1 MRPKSMILIVIALG
15 CGLVASIGISQVIE
29 NRPENAGIPEIEMI
43 SIYVAQKEIKVG
55 ETIQEKMISLEE
67 WPADRAPESVITELE
82 EVVNR
87 RSRQQIFVGEPILMG
102 KLIGENEKSVDA
114 AERIRPGYRAVTVL
128 VNEAVAVGN
137 LLKPGDSVDVLV
149 YLREGADIPQ
159 TTMKTILEQVRVFAI
174 NDTMDRIEGKN
185 GTSIKAKTVTLE
197 VKPSQVEL
205 ITLADAIGRIRLSAR
220 RPDDESN
227 SNAEG
232 VTPSCLLS
240 NRHNDS
246 VPEEETSPP
255 DWLVSVDQETSAEAP
270 LGASLPRMVV
280 IERDVFRQYEIPPN
294 GEIPREVTYHQG
306 FTEVGGDPTDLR
318 FDSQGDLANPDGVQD
333 DDLPFDPDGAVKPS

>member
-15 CGLVASIGISQVIE
+15 CGLVASIGISQVME
-29 NRPENAGIPEIEMI
+29 NRPENVGIPEIEMV
-43 SIYVAQKEIKVG
+43 SIYVAQKEINVG
-55 ETIQEKMISLEE
+55 ETIQEEMISLEE
-67 WPADRAPESVITELE
+67 WPADRAPASVIIELE
-82 EVVNR
+82 EVVNH

-102 KLIGENEKSVDA
+102 KLIGENEKAVDA

-197 VKPSQVEL
+197 VEPSQVEL

-227 SNAEG
+227 CNAGG

-255 DWLVSVDQETSAEAP
+255 DWLVSLGRETPTEAP
-270 LGASLPRMVV
+270 LGESLPRMMV

-318 FDSQGDLANPDGVQD
+318 FEFQGDLANPDGVQD
-333 DDLPFDPDGAVKPS
+333 DDLPFDPDGAVKPN

>member
-15 CGLVASIGISQVIE
+15 CGLVASIGISQVLE
-29 NRPENAGIPEIEMI
+29 NRPENAGIPEMEMV
-43 SIYVAQKEIKVG
+43 SIYVAKKEIKVG
-55 ETIQEKMISLEE
+55 EIIQEKTISLEE
-67 WPADRAPESVITELE
+67 WPADRAPASVITELE

-87 RSRQQIFVGEPILMG
+87 RSRQQIFVGEPILTG
-102 KLIGENEKSVDA
+102 KLIGENEKAVDA

-149 YLREGADIPQ
+149 YLRAGGDIPQ
-159 TTMKTILEQVRVFAI
+159 TTMKTILEKVRVFAI

-185 GTSIKAKTVTLE
+185 GASIKAKTVTLE
-197 VKPSQVEL
+197 VEPSQVEL

-220 RPDDESN
+220 RPDDELD

-232 VTPSCLLS
+232 VTPSHLFS

-246 VPEEETSPP
+246 MPEKETSPP
-255 DWLVSVDQETSAEAP
+255 DRLVSLGQGTPAEAP
-270 LGASLPRMVV
+270 LNTSWPRMMI

-294 GEIPREVTYHQG
+294 GEIPRAVTSYQG
-306 FTEVGGDPTDLR
+306 GTEVGGEPAHLR
-318 FDSQGDLANPDGVQD
+318 FDFRGNLANPDGVQD
-333 DDLPFDPDGAVKPS
+333 DDLPFDPDGELKPN